1 MIKVVIILVDI
12 KTKRRE
18 KMEKKFEISED
29 NNIDLSEEKYEPTM
43 VVGMRNEERFYS
55 CKPNCYHL
63 TGDYEDSFAAI
74 RCSYF
79 DEELDNDYSNEI
91 IRPCYSCIKKLFD
104 L

>member
-1 MIKVVIILVDI
+1 
-12 KTKRRE
+12 
-18 KMEKKFEISED
+18 MEKKFEISED

-43 VVGMRNEERFYS
+43 VVGMRNKERFYS

-63 TGDYEDSFAAI
+63 TGDYEDSFADI